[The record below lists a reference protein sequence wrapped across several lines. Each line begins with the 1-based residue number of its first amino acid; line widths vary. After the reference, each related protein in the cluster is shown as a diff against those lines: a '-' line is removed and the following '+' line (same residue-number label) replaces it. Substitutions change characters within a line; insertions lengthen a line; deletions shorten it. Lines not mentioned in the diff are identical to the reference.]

1 MDIYEYAMKMEK
13 DGEGFYREMAVL
25 TSNEGLKSILG
36 MLAEA
41 EVRHF
46 NLFNNMKQH
55 GQIGPLS
62 IEALSYVKNIFEIM
76 KEQRGFEIG
85 SSELELYKKAQDIEQ
100 KSREFYL
107 KEAAEVTDQSQK
119 DVFGKIAKEEQRHFM
134 ILEEIINMVNK
145 PQTWL
150 ENPEWYHLEEY

>member
-13 DGEGFYREMAVL
+13 DGEGFYRELADM
-25 TSNEGLKSILG
+25 TSNKGLKAILG

-46 NLFNNMKQH
+46 NLFLNMKQH
-55 GQIGPLS
+55 ENIGAPG

-76 KEQRGFEIG
+76 KEQRKFEIG
-85 SSELELYKKAQDIEQ
+85 ASELELYKKAQDIEK
-100 KSREFYL
+100 KSRDFYI
-107 KEAAEVTDQSQK
+107 KEAAEVADPSQK
-119 DVFGKIAKEEQRHFM
+119 DAFEKIAKEEQRHFM